1 MNELSFIS
9 GGPATL
15 PEDAV
20 TKTNRT
26 IGNDKYERILGAALK
41 VFAQKGFYQSKVSE
55 IAHLAGVADG
65 TIYLYFKNK
74 DDILIS
80 LFEEE
85 MSKVID
91 MMDRALESAAD
102 PAEKIKIFAKTHLG
116 MVESHREVAE
126 ILQVEVRQSSKFMK
140 EYRNEKFLQYI
151 NIISSIVAEGQAAGA
166 FRPEVNPDIAKRAFF
181 GALDEMSRYWVLSTK
196 RAYTT
201 EAAAEQISRMFL
213 AGINSVR
220 A

>member
-1 MNELSFIS
+1 MSNKK
-9 GGPATL
+9 G
-15 PEDAV
+15 
-20 TKTNRT
+20 NRNSS
-26 IGNDKYERILGAALK
+26 NDKYRKILAAALT
-41 VFAQKGFYQSKVSE
+41 VFARKGFYQSKVSE
-55 IAHLAGVADG
+55 IARLASVADG

-85 MSKVID
+85 MTKVITL
-91 MMDRALESAAD
+91 MESELERVDD
-102 PAEKIKIFAKTHLG
+102 PLEKVEVFARTHLG
-116 MVESHREVAE
+116 MVDSHREVAE

-140 EYRNEKFLQYI
+140 EYRNERFIQYL
-151 NIISSIVAEGQAAGA
+151 NIIASIVAEGQARGVIRADI
-166 FRPEVNPDIAKRAFF
+166 NPDIAKRALF

-201 EAAAEQISRMFL
+201 EAAARHVSRIFL
-213 AGINSVR
+213 AGIT